1 MARDGVQVIIGG
13 ESGADALKDMS
24 VVAARY
30 GAKGRPSGL
39 LGVVGPTRMQYG
51 RAVAVVRY
59 LTQVLNDLLAEA
71 YSEPYA
77 PTPTAF
83 DPDGASN
90 AESDAQNPAEQS
102 TQLSGEDET
111 HG

>member
-1 MARDGVQVIIGG
+1 VIIGG

-77 PTPTAF
+77 PTPDAF
-83 DPDGASN
+83 DLGAETD
-90 AESDAQNPAEQS
+90 AEPDAQDPAEQS